1 MIKRVLRRIQDG
13 ERRGP
18 WAQVPLWRV
27 VMLMKGVFWFGTG
40 FGLYMGDSSRLVTA
54 LWVSGIAGITW
65 YIGARGFK
73 QIQRGSQDGNTDHG
87 VEKVTE

>member
-1 MIKRVLRRIQDG
+1 MIRKLIDRIQDG

-27 VMLMKGVFWFGTG
+27 IMLMKGVFWFGTG

-54 LWVSGIAGITW
+54 LWISGVAAIAW
-65 YIGARGFK
+65 YIGVSGFK
-73 QIQRGSQDGNTDHG
+73 QVHGQSENTDS
-87 VEKVTE
+87 VQKAEARQK